1 MIVTARKPAPR
12 NAHPTGPKPVPVSV
26 IVTAYSPD
34 EIKKLRS
41 MQAWLKAPTTPEA
54 EAAAAAFLAR
64 MVKPTGDDNV

>member
-12 NAHPTGPKPVPVSV
+12 NVHPTGTKPAPISV

-34 EIKKLRS
+34 EVKKIRS
-41 MQAWLKAPTTPEA
+41 VQAWLKAPTTPEA

-64 MVKPTGDDNV
+64 MVKPIGGNDA